1 MTAREFARTAYSRAE
16 HVSDA
21 VVHLSGLVLVA
32 LAVPV
37 LIVLTAVQRGDA
49 PALFG
54 VSVYGTALIAMIGFS
69 ALYNLT
75 PRAALRWLF
84 QRLDHAA
91 IYIKIAGTYTPFAL
105 LSGQGLVLTIG
116 VWTAALLGVVMKMI
130 SPQRWRG
137 FGIALYLGMGW
148 VGVAAAP
155 FLLAGLPWAV
165 LLPMGLGGALYTAGV
180 GFYLWQRLP
189 FHYTIWHVLVLL
201 ASVSFYA
208 AVLLLVLGVGG
219 SGA

>member
-1 MTAREFARTAYSRAE
+1 MTAREIARSAYSRAE

-37 LIVLTAVQRGDA
+37 LIVLTALQRGDA

-54 VSVYGTALIAMIGFS
+54 VSVYGAALIAMIGFS

-116 VWTAALLGVVMKMI
+116 VWAAALLGVVMKMI
-130 SPQRWRG
+130 SPLRWRS
-137 FGIALYLGMGW
+137 FAIVLYLGMGW
-148 VGVAAAP
+148 SGVVAAP
-155 FLLAGLPWAV
+155 WLLSGLPWAV
-165 LLPMGLGGALYTAGV
+165 LLPMGLGGVLYTTGV

-201 ASVSFYA
+201 ASLSFYA
-208 AVLLLVLGVGG
+208 AVLLLVLGIGG
-219 SGA
+219 G